1 MTDEPRDPPRL
12 RGDPDGPASLREGLQ
27 KLGESEIPDAARTR
41 LAVGLGLGPPPAPSG
56 GGSAGGLSVAAKVG
70 MGLSVL
76 VGAAAIWLATRQE
89 PPPAAPV
96 GFDTPVVQPSVVPT
110 TPTVASARPLTSVET
125 PPASA
130 TVAPTHVAPASTVSA
145 QVQQPDEATLFRN
158 AGTALR
164 SGDPTHALQLVDEQ
178 ARRFPDGTFAQEREV
193 LRIDA
198 LVALNRN
205 DEARDRARA
214 FLAEHP
220 ESAHRPRLER
230 MLAK

>member
-1 MTDEPRDPPRL
+1 
-12 RGDPDGPASLREGLQ
+12 
-27 KLGESEIPDAARTR
+27 
-41 LAVGLGLGPPPAPSG
+41 
-56 GGSAGGLSVAAKVG
+56 
-70 MGLSVL
+70 MGLSVV
-76 VGAAAIWLATRQE
+76 VGGAAIWLATRQD
-89 PPPAAPV
+89 PPSAPPV
-96 GFDTPVVQPSVVPT
+96 RFDTPAAQPSVAPT
-110 TPTVASARPLTSVET
+110 IAPSSSAPPLTSVEA
-125 PPASA
+125 PPPSV
-130 TVAPTHVAPASTVSA
+130 TVAPTRIAPAPTVSA
-145 QVQQPDEATLFRN
+145 QVPLPDEATLFRN

-164 SGDPTHALQLVDEQ
+164 SGDPAHALQLVDEQ